1 MRAVI
6 GGGKDG
12 SPSPGCV
19 QALALHVGIPER
31 SERAANVPAWVG
43 NEPCMTR
50 RARFLGGL
58 TASAAL
64 SILAL
69 GCGGAQVGRASSS
82 PASGLSAGAL
92 PVTLGTRLYY
102 TSVDPRV
109 PSEMTVAVTEA
120 DDVIAFE
127 LGCGHVEPARALASP
142 TTGVVDARTLAT
154 GRDEYGIDRC
164 DRPASHETGLP
175 AFLVSRGALDSLAR
189 HQRTL
194 FRMSS
199 HAREVAL
206 VPVARE
212 TLRVPVDGRPVEVPV
227 IHARGDGVELWIA
240 DQGTPLV
247 VREVDRSTGFT
258 LEGIE
263 TPGATAPR
271 ARP

>member
-1 MRAVI
+1 
-6 GGGKDG
+6 
-12 SPSPGCV
+12 
-19 QALALHVGIPER
+19 
-31 SERAANVPAWVG
+31 
-43 NEPCMTR
+43 MT
-50 RARFLGGL
+50 
-58 TASAAL
+58 
-64 SILAL
+64 
-69 GCGGAQVGRASSS
+69 
-82 PASGLSAGAL
+82 AGAL
-92 PVTLGTRLYY
+92 PVTQGARLYY
-102 TSVDPRV
+102 TSTDPRV

-120 DDVIAFE
+120 DDLLAFE

-142 TTGVVDARTLAT
+142 TTGVVDARTLAN

-212 TLRVPVDGRPVEVPV
+212 TLRVPVDGRPVDVSV

-247 VREVDRSTGFT
+247 VREVDRTSGFT
-258 LEGIE
+258 LEGID
-263 TPGATAPR
+263 TPR
-271 ARP
+271 AATPHARP